1 MKLPDGSRQPRLVPA
16 NFAEPIAL
24 AAVVCLV
31 LINGL
36 LAYFNLEKS
45 AEQFIQVQL
54 SANVLLAIEAFEST
68 LTDAE
73 AGQRGYII
81 TGEDSYLLSYR
92 QAVQRVDA
100 ELELIGDLTSTVP
113 EQHDQLALVEPLTQA
128 RIAELAELIKVRRES
143 GFEAALSIIKSADG
157 EATMD
162 GLHQHLGQMKAIAR
176 AVQKTRRQSADG
188 AHQLGVATTIGS
200 ILASLTLVAG
210 LLYLVQHN
218 RRRQSTAA
226 ARQQATD
233 RELRLFLE
241 QVSDYAIFLITP
253 DLKAATW
260 NQGVKQVLGF
270 TESEFI
276 GTDVLQAIFTPESI
290 ANGTAQAEFATAARE
305 GEASDDRWMQRK
317 DGKQFWASGITTAAF
332 DSAGRLMGYN
342 KVLRDLT
349 ERKLYEER
357 LEKIAAEL
365 SESDRNKTEFLAT
378 LAHELRNPLA
388 PIKNSVQ
395 LLSMS
400 EHGKETTELLNIVHR
415 QTDQMVRL
423 IDDLMDVSRI
433 SCGRIELR
441 KTRVMLAQIIEAAV
455 EACQPQVNSNAQTL
469 EVHPLL
475 HDVVVDVDAARLTQV
490 VSNLVN
496 NASKYSDVGS
506 RIEITTELRDDWVS
520 IDVSDNGIGIAQE
533 NLDEV
538 FAMFS
543 QVGASVERGST
554 GLGIGLTLVKRI
566 VEEHRGTVQ
575 AYSEGVGHGSRF
587 TIALPQ
593 ADLDI
598 APEMMAPESVDDLP
612 SRSSRIL
619 VVDDTRAITVVMSR
633 LLTRLGHK
641 VQTAENA
648 RQACELLSQ
657 TDAIIPDFIFSDI
670 SMPGMTGYEF
680 VKWLREQP
688 QFTDVRVI
696 AMTGFGQ
703 DSDRQKSM
711 SAGFDGHAVKP
722 VDVRVLKQLLA
733 QHI

>member
-1 MKLPDGSRQPRLVPA
+1 MTLLNGARQPRLVPA
-16 NFAEPIAL
+16 NFAEPIAVAL
-24 AAVVCLV
+24 VVCLV

-45 AEQFIQVQL
+45 AEQFIQVEL

-68 LTDAE
+68 MTDAE
-73 AGQRGYII
+73 AAQRGYII
-81 TGEDSYLLSYR
+81 TGEVSYLLPYQ
-92 QAVQRVDA
+92 QAVQRVD
-100 ELELIGDLTSTVP
+100 EEIELIRDLTSPVP
-113 EQHDQLALVEPLTQA
+113 EQQDQLELVEPLAQI
-128 RIAELAELIKVRRES
+128 RLAELAELIKVRRES
-143 GFEAALSIIKSADG
+143 GFEAALSIIKSVDG
-157 EATMD
+157 EATME
-162 GLHQHLGQMKAIAR
+162 GLHQHLDQMKAIAR

-188 AHQLGVATTIGS
+188 AHQLGVATTVGS

-218 RRRQSTAA
+218 RRHQSTAA

-276 GTDVLQAIFTPESI
+276 GADILQAIFTPESI
-290 ANGTAQAEFATAARE
+290 ANGSAQAEFTTAARE

-357 LEKIAAEL
+357 LERIAAEL

-400 EHGKETTELLNIVHR
+400 EHDKETTELLHIVHR

-433 SCGRIELR
+433 SRGRIELR
-441 KTRVMLAQIIEAAV
+441 KMRALLAPIVEAAV
-455 EACQPQVNSNAQTL
+455 EACQPQVDSNAQTL
-469 EVHPLL
+469 EVHPSL
-475 HDVVVDVDAARLTQV
+475 HDVVVNVDAARLTQV
-490 VSNLVN
+490 VSNLIN

-506 RIEITTELRDDWVS
+506 RIEITTELRDDWVF
-520 IDVSDNGIGIAQE
+520 IDVSDNGIGIAPE

-543 QVGASVERGST
+543 QVGASVERGAS
-554 GLGIGLTLVKRI
+554 GLGIGLTLVKKI
-566 VEEHRGTVQ
+566 VEKHGGTVQ
-575 AYSEGVGHGSRF
+575 AYSKGVGHGSRF
-587 TIALPQ
+587 TIALPR
-593 ADLDI
+593 ADLGT
-598 APEMMAPESVDDLP
+598 APEMMTPESVDELP
-612 SRSSRIL
+612 SRSFRIL
-619 VVDDTRAITVVMSR
+619 VVDDTRAITMVMSR
-633 LLTRLGHK
+633 LLTKLGHE
-641 VQTAENA
+641 VQTAENG
-648 RQACELLSQ
+648 RQASELLSQ

-680 VKWLREQP
+680 VRWLRERP
-688 QFTDVRVI
+688 QFTGVRVI

-711 SAGFDGHAVKP
+711 GAGFDGHAVKP
-722 VDVRVLKQLLA
+722 VDVRVLKQILA
-733 QHI
+733 RQV